1 MVSRSVMQAYR
12 QTHKKIHAGAWGH
25 SRVNLGSSSRRAHSE
40 HQSHILD
47 GLFIPMYG
55 LMVRALRF
63 ACMSRE
69 RDKNWVESTRVRLML
84 DGAGDEVPERRAQ
97 CKGHRFSMH
106 SEKEAGAGGLSE
118 DIEE

>member
-1 MVSRSVMQAYR
+1 
-12 QTHKKIHAGAWGH
+12 
-25 SRVNLGSSSRRAHSE
+25 
-40 HQSHILD
+40 
-47 GLFIPMYG
+47 
-55 LMVRALRF
+55 
-63 ACMSRE
+63 MSRE

-97 CKGHRFSMH
+97 CKGHGFSMH